1 MNAPA
6 VPAASR
12 QEHTLSPAIAAIDQQ
27 IADEDARIHDARS
40 ELQDAQVKLE
50 QLHAARK
57 PLAKL
62 VELYTGVTQP
72 PPLARDVSD
81 HITSNGNGNG
91 AVKRAARRRHEHM
104 NDAAFLDAVRS
115 LGGRGTCAE
124 VAGAVN
130 CNLEAARRRLRQLVE
145 AEQLDVTGEG
155 KPNDPS
161 VYSIPAPRTG
171 SPDTDDEPVSL
182 VRRPLEPGESQ
193 TLEDAVRRVD
203 TGGTGEP
210 SEAPK
215 RASANLSRLPKREAT
230 LAPASARAAAVQKG
244 RDHAAGDHGTPP
256 GVGTAEQPRC
266 QRRAPRDA
274 RTAEPAGAHRRARRA
289 PADDPRRR
297 RQGRALE
304 DRRAAD
310 QLRPPLA
317 RQGPRQARARQGP
330 RAADEQGRDQPQ
342 RRLVG
347 LAWTTSGMSL
357 PENTTSA
364 HLGCG
369 CSAHCRLCGCGDF
382 HACDPGPAAGSWTR
396 STSARCARRACRPS
410 RPRSNNCKPTSPS
423 LKRHELIERHVD
435 ADQTLWAPTAKGLA
449 LKLDPGL
456 KTRDELL
463 RAQHVVRASDLL
475 PPDWIATASA
485 RYESEHGRE
494 P

>member
-81 HITSNGNGNG
+81 YITSNGNGNG

-244 RDHAAGDHGTPP
+244 RDHAAGDHGTPAL
-256 GVGTAEQPRC
+256 GVSAAT
-266 QRRAPRDA
+266 RRAMREPPNPPARTDALDERLLMIMEGGAKDA
-274 RTAEPAGAHRRARRA
+274 RWKINELQTNYGRR
-289 PADDPRRR
+289 
-297 RQGRALE
+297 
-304 DRRAAD
+304 
-310 QLRPPLA
+310 
-317 RQGPRQARARQGP
+317 
-330 RAADEQGRDQPQ
+330 
-342 RRLVG
+342 
-347 LAWTTSGMSL
+347 W
-357 PENTTSA
+357 
-364 HLGCG
+364 
-369 CSAHCRLCGCGDF
+369 
-382 HACDPGPAAGSWTR
+382 PGKVPD
-396 STSARCARRACRPS
+396 
-410 RPRSNNCKPTSPS
+410 K
-423 LKRHELIERHVD
+423 HELGK
-435 ADQTLWAPTAKGLA
+435 ALA
-449 LKLDPGL
+449 LLMSKG
-456 KTRDELL
+456 KINR
-463 RAQHVVRASDLL
+463 SG
-475 PPDWIATASA
+475 DWWALV
-485 RYESEHGRE
+485 
-494 P
+494 